1 MRATVET
8 FLAVAASPDQLSR
21 SLPVSGR
28 VGFTLVVEGDVTG
41 LRPGRLAE
49 PVGWRDPVVTG
60 GRSLA
65 EVISSPAGGAG
76 ATTTIDQSRFVDPSM
91 AEIARRDFGGLH
103 HVTASYVG
111 ADGAQHQIHLFVEQ
125 EPSRLA
131 LVGVIAEVGQ
141 LPAG

>member
-1 MRATVET
+1 
-8 FLAVAASPDQLSR
+8 
-21 SLPVSGR
+21 
-28 VGFTLVVEGDVTG
+28 
-41 LRPGRLAE
+41 
-49 PVGWRDPVVTG
+49 
-60 GRSLA
+60 
-65 EVISSPAGGAG
+65 
-76 ATTTIDQSRFVDPSM
+76 M